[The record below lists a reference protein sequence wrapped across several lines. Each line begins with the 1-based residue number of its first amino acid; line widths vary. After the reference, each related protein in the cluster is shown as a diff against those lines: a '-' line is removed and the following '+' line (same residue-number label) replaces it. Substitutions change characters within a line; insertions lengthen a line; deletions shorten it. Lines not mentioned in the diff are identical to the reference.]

1 MVLRDHNSNC
11 HPLLK
16 FLLESDNY
24 QQSRG
29 DTLPIAHGGKCMS
42 SQKSEYRGD
51 M

>member
-29 DTLPIAHGGKCMS
+29 DCRLLMVES
-42 SQKSEYRGD
+42 V
-51 M
+51 